1 MFYRVR
7 ICLVNPNS
15 TEAMT
20 EEMVAAARAIASP
33 DTLVEGATAEG
44 APATI
49 EGYRD
54 EALAAAA
61 VVEIVEREE
70 ADAFVIACFGD
81 PGLYAARE
89 MFSGP
94 VVGIAEA
101 SFMLAIG
108 LGYRFAILT
117 NTDSDIPEM
126 EELVRRY
133 GLEDRCSGVRAV
145 DLGVA
150 EADGDRDAAF
160 NAYREAGQA
169 AIRDGA
175 EVMCLG
181 CGPMLGL
188 RQRLEESLA
197 APVIEAVPA
206 GILIAEAFLRLHLE
220 TSKARAFRV
229 GGKAGGKV

>member
-1 MFYRVR
+1 LFYRVH

-20 EEMVAAARAIASP
+20 EEMVAAARAVASP
-33 DTLVEGATAEG
+33 ETLVDGVTAAR

-61 VVEIVEREE
+61 VVEIVNREGGDF
-70 ADAFVIACFGD
+70 DAFIIACFGD

-89 MFSGP
+89 MFTGP

-117 NTDSDIPEM
+117 NTDTDIPEM

-133 GLEDRCSGVRAV
+133 GLESRCSGVRAV

-150 EADGDRDAAF
+150 EADADCDAAF
-160 NAYREAGQA
+160 DAYRKAGQA
-169 AIRDGA
+169 AIRDGT
-175 EVMCLG
+175 EVVCLG

-188 RQRLEESLA
+188 RDRLEESLA

-206 GILIAEAFLRLHLE
+206 GILMAEALLRLGLA
-220 TSKARAFRV
+220 TSKARAFR
-229 GGKAGGKV
+229 AGGEA